1 MKLELLMRGRL
12 LCRKPPT
19 VPELEGDTLPEWLH
33 LVPWGRFEGHHS
45 GLLIDVGPV
54 EAAEVLDNFEANG
67 IDLVVDFEH
76 QTIYTV
82 MNGRPAPAQAW
93 IDQLEVRE
101 DSGIWGRIKEW
112 TEAGAS
118 RIRSREYR
126 YLSPVLEQ
134 RRDPK
139 TGEQTGLFVSSAA
152 LTNVPFFAGELQPVA
167 ARSHPENTMDLR
179 LALIA
184 LLALPEA
191 ATDDDIVE
199 AATELKSKADASAE
213 PDPVMLAKA
222 ELGEIA
228 CSTLKLT
235 ATDDGAKSA
244 VTGALAHEGFVP
256 VSEHLKALHAAE
268 AKAANNTTDQVI
280 ARAVEM
286 GKLTPSMVPHAKA
299 WMASDRTACSA
310 WIDTLPIIVNTG
322 DPSGRKGPKVPKD
335 AYELTDEDKAVCK
348 QLGITPAQFKKS
360 RKGAYVAAGGDA

>member
-1 MKLELLMRGRL
+1 MNRDLLKGRL
-12 LCRKPPT
+12 LCRVPPT
-19 VPELEGDTLPEWLH
+19 LPELEGDALPEWLH

-45 GLLIDVGPV
+45 GNLIDVGPD
-54 EAAEVLDNFEANG
+54 EAAEVLANHAANG
-67 IDLVVDFEH
+67 IDIVVDFEH
-76 QTIYTV
+76 QTIFTM
-82 MNGRPAPAQAW
+82 MNGQPAPAQAW

-101 DSGIWGRIKEW
+101 DSGVWGHVKEW
-112 TEAGAS
+112 TAAGESHVRA
-118 RIRSREYR
+118 REYR

-139 TGEQTGLFVSSAA
+139 TGDRTGLFVSSVA

-191 ATDDDIVE
+191 ATDEDIVK
-199 AATELKSKADASAE
+199 ATEELKTEADKSAE

-222 ELGEIA
+222 ELGDLA

-235 ATDDGAKSA
+235 PTDKGAKAA
-244 VTGALAHEGFVP
+244 VTCALSHEGFVP
-256 VSEHLKALHAAE
+256 VAEHLKALHAAE
-268 AKAANNTTDQVI
+268 AKAANATTDQVI

-286 GKLTPSMVPHAKA
+286 GKLTPSMVTHAKA
-299 WMASDRTACSA
+299 WMVQNRTACTA

-322 DPSGRKGPKVPKD
+322 DPSGRRGPKAPKE
-335 AYELTDEDKAVCK
+335 AYELTPEDQAVCK
-348 QLGITPAQFKKS
+348 ALNITEAQFRSS
-360 RKGAYVAAGGDA
+360 RKGAYKAAGGDA